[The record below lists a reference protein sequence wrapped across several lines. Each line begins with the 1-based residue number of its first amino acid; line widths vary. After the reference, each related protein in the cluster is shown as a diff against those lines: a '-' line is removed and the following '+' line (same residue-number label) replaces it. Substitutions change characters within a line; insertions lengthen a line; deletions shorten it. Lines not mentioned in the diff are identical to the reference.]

1 MNIASSQQKPLLNA
15 DNAQPERTSVQLNQP
30 YHLSTAF
37 NPLAVSPFQSRLS
50 QTKRTYLDNR
60 VTKSQRETKRTRS
73 QRARERLQTKEH
85 LLGLARELHEVELA
99 DKLDRCHSRLAVLTC
114 GRHIARVIPNFTC
127 EFRLCPDCGRRRS
140 RKLQNKYLPMMRG
153 FMLHHKVTPVHL
165 VLTQTHRAETRKQSA
180 KRIKDSFI
188 RLQRRQFWNEHFKGG
203 TWSLEFTKDKNGL
216 HHTHLH
222 IIGFRRKFFDIELLR
237 DEWLAVTGDSYVL
250 HLKPIQDIATG
261 LREVVKYVSK
271 PLDIRRFG
279 AADLREFL
287 GLKNMRM
294 FGTFGEFRDFCK
306 DFEPSDDEG
315 AAVGDLESLTRDLVE
330 GCECPH
336 PQCGDVLFD
345 LRMSKNELPQF
356 YDRLESSPPE
366 LNKRGTGAYASS

>member
-1 MNIASSQQKPLLNA
+1 MDIASNRLKPPQNA
-15 DNAQPERTSVQLNQP
+15 QNAQPERSLQLNQP
-30 YHLSTAF
+30 Y
-37 NPLAVSPFQSRLS
+37 PLATSFNLVVAKTSESRRKP
-50 QTKRTYLDNR
+50 TAHTYLDNR
-60 VTKSQRETKRTRS
+60 VIKSQRDNKRARS

-85 LLGLARELHEVELA
+85 LIRLAVGLGEVELA
-99 DKLDRCHSRLAVLTC
+99 DKIDRCHSRLSVLTC

-140 RKLQNKYLPMMRG
+140 RRLQNKYLPAMRG
-153 FMLHHKVTPVHL
+153 FMLHNRVTPVHL
-165 VLTQTHRAETRKQSA
+165 VLTQTHRQETRKQSA
-180 KRIKDSFI
+180 KRIKDSFGK
-188 RLQRRQFWNEHFKGG
+188 LQRRQFWHEHFKGG

-222 IIGFRRKFFDIELLR
+222 VIGFRRTFFAVGLLR
-237 DEWLAVTGDSYVL
+237 AEWLAVTGDSYVL

-261 LREVVKYVSK
+261 LQEVVKYVSK

-279 AADLREFL
+279 AADLKEFL

-306 DFEPSDDEG
+306 DFDPLDNEG
-315 AAVGDLESLTRDLVE
+315 AAVGDLESLARDLVE
-330 GCECPH
+330 GCACPKCDQ
-336 PQCGDVLFD
+336 PLFD

-356 YDRLESSPPE
+356 YERIELLPPE
-366 LNKRGTGAYASS
+366 

>member
-1 MNIASSQQKPLLNA
+1 MKQLTLATVLTNRVPNGAQSERKP
-15 DNAQPERTSVQLNQP
+15 
-30 YHLSTAF
+30 
-37 NPLAVSPFQSRLS
+37 SPPA
-50 QTKRTYLDNR
+50 YLDNR
-60 VTKSQRETKRTRS
+60 VTKSQRENRRTRS

-85 LLGLARELHEVELA
+85 LSRLAVGLGEVELA
-99 DKLDRCHSRLAVLTC
+99 DKLQRCHSRLSVLTC

-140 RKLQNKYLPMMRG
+140 RKLQNKYLPAMRG

-165 VLTQTHRAETRKQSA
+165 VLTQTHRKENRKQSA
-180 KRIKDSFI
+180 KRIKDSFTK
-188 RLQRRQFWNEHFKGG
+188 LQRRGFWKEYFKGG

-237 DEWLAVTGDSYVL
+237 GEWLTATGDSHVL
-250 HLKPIQDIATG
+250 HLKPIKDIAAG

-279 AADLREFL
+279 ADDLKEFL

-306 DFEPSDDEG
+306 DFEPSDND
-315 AAVGDLESLTRDLVE
+315 AAAIGDLESLARDLVE
-330 GCECPH
+330 GCAC
-336 PQCGDVLFD
+336 PQCNEPLFD
-345 LRMSKNELPQF
+345 LRMSAKELPQF
-356 YDRLESSPPE
+356 YEQVESSPPD
-366 LNKRGTGAYASS
+366 KVGTSWN

>member
-1 MNIASSQQKPLLNA
+1 MLFYFTKMGIVAGQQNSKLEP
-15 DNAQPERTSVQLNQP
+15 QPEQTFVKNGSD
-30 YHLSTAF
+30 S
-37 NPLAVSPFQSRLS
+37 SPHKNKSFQSARTPLPH
-50 QTKRTYLDNR
+50 TYLDNR
-60 VTKSQRETKRTRS
+60 VTKSQRENKRTRS

-85 LLGLARELHEVELA
+85 LSRLAVGLGEVELA
-99 DKLDRCHSRLAVLTC
+99 DKIDRCHSRLSVLTC
-114 GRHIARVIPNFTC
+114 GRHIARIIPNFTC

-140 RKLQNKYLPMMRG
+140 RKLQNKYLPAMRG
-153 FMLHHKVTPVHL
+153 FMLRHKLTPVHL
-165 VLTQTHRAETRKQSA
+165 VLTQTHRKESRKEST
-180 KRIKDSFI
+180 KRIKDAFI
-188 RLQRRQFWNEHFKGG
+188 KLQRREFWKKHFKGG

-222 IIGFRRKFFDIELLR
+222 IIGFRRTFFAVELLR
-237 DEWLAVTGDSYVL
+237 AEWLAVTGDSYVL

-294 FGTFGEFRDFCK
+294 FGTFGEFRDYCR
-306 DFEPSDDEG
+306 DFEPSDNEG
-315 AAVGDLESLTRDLVE
+315 AAVGELESLARDLVE
-330 GCECPH
+330 GCAC
-336 PQCGDVLFD
+336 PQCDQPLFD

-356 YDRLESSPPE
+356 YERIESSPPE
-366 LNKRGTGAYASS
+366 